1 MPDPEDELVARAK
14 VLAEATGRDFEDV
27 IADLADDGLLNN
39 SNKENDADLIT
50 QLKEAAELMSAVQEI
65 NKEVSENTVLNGGD
79 NKTEVE
85 VNTTLEGDVVD
96 RAIASVNRKVVELK
110 KIALVIAPVF
120 LLLSGG
126 SLEALGVINMFGADD
141 DDEYDDYD
149 PIMIEYWG
157 CTDWEAMNF
166 DEYANMDDGS
176 CEYHVYGC
184 TNDAAPNYDDMATMD
199 DGSCEPE
206 YQPIR
211 GCMDSEAENY
221 DPEAEEDDG
230 SCYYPPDPIK
240 GCTDPEA
247 DNYQTEAE
255 EDDGSCEYPPEPVE
269 GCTDDEAENYN
280 PDADTDDGS
289 CEYAPEPSLED
300 CSVSIENH
308 YRGHL
313 NNNPSSDV
321 MIVGFKVVPTDCDG
335 FTIDVSIQL
344 FEQGE
349 PPAYTKHFLL
359 AGDTDHDVSHTFGDM
374 PEGTW
379 TPKIRAVVE
388 GQEKWEMNFW
398 ALDIEDQNPPC
409 EGEASF
415 YNSSYSIDYNN
426 TNNSSLANLTMF
438 WDADWSCEEIRYVEI
453 DIYIVFNNTTIAY
466 ETRAFNLNGQSPA
479 VANQTFTD
487 LEVARE
493 YEVFLIIWVERDGW
507 EQDDTESITITIS

>member
-1 MPDPEDELVARAK
+1 MMPDPEDELVARAK

-39 SNKENDADLIT
+39 SNKESDADLIT

-65 NKEVSENTVLNGGD
+65 NKEVAENTVLNGGD
-79 NKTEVE
+79 NKTEVS
-85 VNTTLEGDVVD
+85 VDTTLEGDIVD

-110 KIALVIAPVF
+110 KIALIIAPVF
-120 LLLSGG
+120 LLVSGG
-126 SLEALGVINMFGADD
+126 SLEALGVINMFGADEGE
-141 DDEYDDYD
+141 DDEWDE
-149 PIMIEYWG
+149 PIYIEYWG

-184 TNDAAPNYDDMATMD
+184 MNPAAENYDEYATLD

-206 YQPIR
+206 KQPVR

-230 SCYYPPDPIK
+230 SCYYPPEPIK

-247 DNYQTEAE
+247 ENFDNEAE
-255 EDDGSCEYPPEPVE
+255 EDDGSCEYP
-269 GCTDDEAENYN
+269 
-280 PDADTDDGS
+280 
-289 CEYAPEPSLED
+289 PEPSLED

-308 YRGHL
+308 YRGHF
-313 NNNPSSDV
+313 NNDPSSDT
-321 MIVGFKVVPTDCDG
+321 MIVGFKVVPTDCDD

-344 FEQGE
+344 FKQGE
-349 PPAYTKHFLL
+349 PPAYTEHYLL
-359 AGDTDHDVSHTFGDM
+359 AGDTDHDVSHTFDDM

-398 ALDIEDQNPPC
+398 SLDIEDQEPPC

-415 YNSSYSIDYNN
+415 YNSSYSVAYNN
-426 TNNSSLANLTMF
+426 TNNSSLANITVF
-438 WDADWSCEEIRYVEI
+438 WDADWSCDEIRYVEI
-453 DIYIVFNNTTIAY
+453 DVWVVFNNTTIAY

-479 VANQTFTD
+479 IANQTFAD

-493 YEVFLIIWVERDGW
+493 YEVFLAIWVDREGW
-507 EQDDTESITITIS
+507 GIDAESKQTILIS